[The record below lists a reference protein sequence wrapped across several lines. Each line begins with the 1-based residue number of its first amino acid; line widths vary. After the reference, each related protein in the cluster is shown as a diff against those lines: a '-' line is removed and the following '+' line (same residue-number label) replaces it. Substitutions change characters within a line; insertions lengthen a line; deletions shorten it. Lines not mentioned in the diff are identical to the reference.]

1 MGLSVKDATPNVIRL
16 ADYAPPAF
24 TTTDVVLDFD
34 IREGATSVHS
44 TLTVVR
50 QQPGSAPLELDGE
63 QMRLISV
70 SVNGEPWVTNGDVLD
85 ANTVQLDD
93 ESLRLF
99 GVPDEASI
107 EIETLIDPENNKA
120 LEGLYHSGSMY
131 CTQCEA
137 QGFRR
142 ITYYQDRPDVLA
154 RFTTSITADGA
165 RYPTA
170 LSNGNCIADETEVD
184 GRRRVTWE
192 DPFPKPSY
200 LFALV
205 CGDLSMIEDAFVTS
219 SGRSVT
225 LQIFSEPHNIDQCD
239 FAMDALKRS
248 MRWDEVAYGREYD
261 LDIFMIV
268 AVEDFNMGAMENKGL
283 NIFNTAALLTHAD
296 TATDAAFERVEA
308 IVAHEYFHNWS
319 GNRVTCRDWFQ
330 LSLKE
335 GFTVFRDSQF
345 SSDQNSETVKR
356 IEDVSFLRAIQFV
369 EDGGPMAHPIRPDSY
384 IEISNFYTPTVYE
397 KGAEVVRMLHTIVGA
412 ETFRAGSD
420 LYFERFDG
428 SAATTEDFVAVME
441 EVSGEDLNQFR
452 LWYTQAGTPVL
463 TVSESFVGDELT
475 LTIKQHCPPT
485 PGQDS
490 KAAMHIP
497 VLVGLAGGSAAALES
512 VAGDVRFEP
521 RGDSVLLHLREPVS
535 QVTFKG
541 LGSKPEVSFLRG
553 FSAPVRVDYPRSDT
567 ALATLASEDSDGF
580 ARWDVLQTL
589 ILNAVSRIV
598 AGGEVSDALLSTYSA
613 LLEQSLAVSDDPEP
627 RLMLASLL
635 SLPSEAYL
643 LDQMP
648 GVLVEDVCHARDS
661 LRRDL
666 AHRFA
671 QLWQQL
677 VSQLAGRKPFEASA
691 QERGRRGLL
700 GVAFSYA
707 ALASDDADWIKEHY
721 ESADNLTDRQMAL
734 SAVLDIDHDDEGLT
748 DHLLSDF
755 ATRFGHQAL
764 CMDAWFRMQATSPR
778 RGMPERLTGLEADSR
793 FDASNPNKIR
803 SLYGAFAMASVRHF
817 HAVDGSGYRWLTER
831 VLDVDSRNPQM
842 ASRLVNPL
850 IQWRRVDG
858 NRGELMRSCLTQI
871 VEHEGLSKDV
881 FELVSKGLA

>member
-1 MGLSVKDATPNVIRL
+1 MKDATPNVIRL
-16 ADYAPPAF
+16 ADYTPAAF
-24 TTTDVVLDFD
+24 TTTDVELDFD
-34 IREGATSVHS
+34 IREGATTVRS
-44 TLTVVR
+44 TLNVVR
-50 QQPGSAPLELDGE
+50 QRAGSEPLELDGE
-63 QMRLISV
+63 HMQLV
-70 SVNGEPWVTNGDVLD
+70 SLQVDGEPWVSDGKVLD
-85 ANTVQLDD
+85 ANAVELSD
-93 ESLRLF
+93 EGLRLF
-99 GVPDEASI
+99 GVPDQASI
-107 EIETLIDPENNKA
+107 AIETIIEPENNKA

-154 RFTTSITADGA
+154 RFTTSITADAA

-170 LSNGNCIADETEVD
+170 LSNGNCVADEMQVD

-205 CGDLSMIEDAFVTS
+205 CGDLSMIEDAFVTA
-219 SGRSVT
+219 SGRKVT

-296 TATDAAFERVEA
+296 TATDAAYERVEA

-356 IEDVSFLRAIQFV
+356 IEDISFLRAIQFV

-420 LYFERFDG
+420 LYFDRFDG
-428 SAATTEDFVAVME
+428 SAATTEDFVSVME
-441 EVSGEDLNQFR
+441 EVSGIDLGQFR

-463 TVSESFVGDELT
+463 TVSETFEAGKLT
-475 LTIKQHCPPT
+475 LTIEQHCPPT

-490 KAAMHIP
+490 KAPMHIP
-497 VLVGLAGGSAAALES
+497 VLLGLTGANAAALES
-512 VAGDVRFEP
+512 VAGDVAFEP
-521 RGDSVLLHLREPVS
+521 RGDSVLLHLKQPVS
-535 QVTFKG
+535 SVTFKG
-541 LGSKPEVSFLRG
+541 LASKPEVSFLRG
-553 FSAPVRVDYPRSDT
+553 FSAPVRVEYPRSDE
-567 ALATLASEDSDGF
+567 ALAILASSDTDGF

-589 ILNAVSRIV
+589 ILNTVSRLTS
-598 AGGEVSDALLSTYSA
+598 GD
-613 LLEQSLAVSDDPEP
+613 AVSDTLLTTFATLLDQALSASEEPEP

-635 SLPSEAYL
+635 TLPSEAYL

-648 GVLVEDVCHARDS
+648 GVAVDQVCAARDS
-661 LRRDL
+661 LRREL
-666 AHRFA
+666 AHRFSA
-671 QLWQQL
+671 RWQSLVTQL
-677 VSQLAGRKPFEASA
+677 SSDGAFEASA
-691 QERGRRGLL
+691 SERGRRGLL

-707 ALASDDADWIKEHY
+707 ALAGDDADWIREHY
-721 ESADNLTDRQMAL
+721 YAADNLTDRQMAL
-734 SAVLDIDHDDEGLT
+734 AAVLDIDHDDETLT
-748 DHLLSDF
+748 DELLSDF
-755 ATRFGHQAL
+755 SERFGHQAL
-764 CMDAWFRMQATSPR
+764 CMDAWFRLQATSPR
-778 RGMPERLTGLEADSR
+778 RGQPETLTALEGDSR

-803 SLYGAFAMASVRHF
+803 ALYGAFAMASIRHF
-817 HAVDGSGYRWLTER
+817 HALDGSGYRWLTDR

-850 IQWRRVDG
+850 IQWRRVDSK
-858 NRGELMRSCLTQI
+858 RGEFMRACLERI
-871 VEHEGLSKDV
+871 VEHDGLSKDV
-881 FELVSKGLA
+881 FELVSKGLS